1 LASDAHPVARWTV
14 AWLFEKLK
22 GWRTLLF
29 GAAVTLAGA
38 ALDILNALQLVDI
51 TPLLPPEHA
60 LKIIAIIGVFTVVLR
75 MATTGRVGQKDR

>member
-1 LASDAHPVARWTV
+1 MKPAFASLCER
-14 AWLFEKLK
+14 LK
-22 GWRTLLF
+22 GWRTVMF

-60 LKIIAIIGVFTVVLR
+60 LKVIAAIGIATVVLR
-75 MATTGRVGQKDR
+75 LVTTGRVGHKDC